1 MRVIIS
7 VRSAQKAQLAIDTV
21 KREVP
26 DYTATIE
33 YVLLDLCDMDSIERV
48 CIDLINRQRIDQFD
62 IDYLFLNAGWADYIG
77 VNYLLGVYDMLFVSF
92 IRAVS
97 LPVMLLE
104 RKGTKTPKDGM
115 GKVFQANV
123 FGHYYLLRRIVS
135 AKVLDTHARVIWTT
149 SLNSEAKKFNIE
161 DPQCLDV
168 VSPYEGSKRM
178 IDILHLATYFSL
190 PDQIEQYIVQPG
202 ICASNIVPVSSYTLF
217 AWVHSNCMLAA
228 FYIARWLGSPW
239 HSANTYKGAVALLWC
254 AVYRGDDLDQT
265 LKYGSA
271 TNRWGREM
279 ILAHEVQDYS
289 PMEGERLVEYM
300 GELYDKWRKK
310 LEKT

>member
-1 MRVIIS
+1 M
-7 VRSAQKAQLAIDTV
+7 

-26 DYTATIE
+26 NYTADIE
-33 YVLLDLCDMDSIERV
+33 YVLLDLCEMNTIERV
-48 CIDLINRQRIDQFD
+48 CVNLIARQRNDQFV
-62 IDYLFLNAGWADYIG
+62 INYLFLNAGLGDYIG
-77 VNYLLGVYDMLFVSF
+77 VNYLLGVYDMLFVNF

-97 LPVMLLE
+97 LPVLLLE

-115 GKVFQANV
+115 GLVFQANV
-123 FGHYYLLRRIVS
+123 FGHYYLLRRLVS
-135 AKVLDTHARVIWTT
+135 TKVLDTHARVIWTT
-149 SLNSEAKKFNIE
+149 SLNSEARKFNIE

-168 VSPYEGSKRM
+168 ASPYEGSKRM
-178 IDILHLATYFSL
+178 IDILHLATYSSL
-190 PDQIEQYIVQPG
+190 PNHTKQYIVQPG
-202 ICASNIVPVSSYTLF
+202 ICASNIVPVSSYSLL
-217 AWVHSNCMLAA
+217 AWAHSNCMLAS

-239 HSANTYKGAVALLWC
+239 HVASTYKGAVALLWC
-254 AVYRGDDLDQT
+254 AVYEKDDLDQT

-289 PMEGERLVEYM
+289 LMEGERLVEYM
-300 GELYDKWRKK
+300 DKLYDTWRKK